1 MVDFLGR
8 QPLEEMLTKEGF
20 DEPWLVVF
28 VHANLEQL
36 TRPLLVSK
44 LRGFEEE
51 SAILF
56 PSLVGELEVFGCA
69 TEVVDNLSWYC

>member
-1 MVDFLGR
+1 
-8 QPLEEMLTKEGF
+8 MLPEQRF
-20 DEPWLVVF
+20 DEPLLVVF

-36 TRPLLVSK
+36 ARPLLGSK

-69 TEVVDNLSWYC
+69 TEVVDNLRWYC